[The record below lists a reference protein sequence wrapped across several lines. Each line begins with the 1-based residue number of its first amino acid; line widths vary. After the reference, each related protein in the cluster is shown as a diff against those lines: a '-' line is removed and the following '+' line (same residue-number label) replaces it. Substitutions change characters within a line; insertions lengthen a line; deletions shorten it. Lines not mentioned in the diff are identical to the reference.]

1 MVCRYFGKSTTI
13 SNTNNSSFFMIRL
26 PISLSKKYQVNQ
38 VNLYV
43 RKKYQSH
50 TTYNKPNILILIII
64 PCKYLV
70 IIPQCNY
77 LIKHLLHQF
86 INGFLGISRFSEMRN
101 HPMNNLTNSQ
111 IIFALNIIQILLIL
125 RGGAK

>member
-1 MVCRYFGKSTTI
+1 
-13 SNTNNSSFFMIRL
+13 MIRL

-38 VNLYV
+38 VNYEV
-43 RKKYQSH
+43 GKKYRSE
-50 TTYNKPNILILIII
+50 TTYNKPNILILIKIPFKYLMII
-64 PCKYLV
+64 PPCKYLV
-70 IIPQCNY
+70 
-77 LIKHLLHQF
+77 KHLLHQF

-111 IIFALNIIQILLIL
+111 IIFALNLIQILLIL